1 MDRELWQR
9 LSGEL
14 DEVLELDEPARA
26 GHVERLARADVE
38 LAAPLQRLL
47 AAHAGAGRPLLPDF
61 GLRLAQALT
70 APVAD
75 DAAALSADAD
85 DDALEPAHRAGQ
97 RLGAWELIEK
107 IGQGGMGE
115 VWRAR
120 RADGLYEA
128 EAAIKLLRS
137 GLVGGGGGGT
147 AGLDAR
153 FARER
158 AVLARLEHPS
168 IARLL
173 DAGQDVVDGQRQAF
187 LVLELVR
194 GRTLSAHVREAV
206 PTVAGRVRL
215 LLAVARAV
223 DHAHARLVV
232 HRDLKPGNVVVNEQG
247 EPKLL
252 DFGIAG
258 MLDPQQDSASG
269 ELTRLAGRR
278 VTVAYAAPE
287 QLTGEPIGTATDVF
301 SLGVMLYELLGGERP
316 FGGRE
321 RSRVAVEHALLH
333 ETASPLRELQRRAA
347 QAPVPDD
354 GPGRPLDAERA
365 LGDLEA
371 VVAKALRKHPAERYG
386 SVRELIADL
395 ERWLSHRPVS
405 VRREHWQHNT
415 RLWLRRHA
423 GVAVATSVVVLALSA
438 GLAAATWQWQ
448 RAQASA
454 RQSDRVTSYLADV
467 LSSASPDRH
476 GGQWP
481 TVLQLLETSVQ
492 ELPQRLRDDPA
503 TELRLMGV
511 MADTYTRLNRFDRA
525 LPLLE
530 RLVERT
536 VAEHGA
542 GSPEALLAQL
552 AQGRA
557 LQSLQDHNLAL
568 ARLEPLQA
576 LLPPAFGAV
585 SEPVRQLQG
594 ALAMS
599 YMHTDQFDKA
609 ERSLELGWQ
618 LAQQL
623 GGDLIAERI
632 SYLNGLH
639 VLRNRQG
646 RAPEALAVLQQ
657 GESLW
662 TSTDPAHARSILFMR
677 RNVVDTLID
686 LARYDRIEER
696 SRELIVDLERL
707 MGPGN
712 EQALLQHR
720 MLARYFTQ
728 TAQHRRAADEYAL
741 LLGSAARAGVAGATM
756 LRPRAEALLQRGRA
770 GDDPRALLAEARAL
784 LAEFRTQP
792 QPLPVTV
799 IDGVVALA
807 ELALMFDDAAFA
819 DEVLATSSLMPPGA
833 TAASRWARVQG
844 QLARLKGDFAASV
857 PLLRKRVAVFER
869 DSEPRIAWHWSALL
883 DVSYS
888 LVLMRDPAAA
898 ETLARARAQRP
909 PGMPP
914 NHPLDAVADYLEA
927 LLQHG
932 DENAA
937 PVQQALRALAAAQGR
952 PPGAAARA
960 GRGSLRGVFVS

>member
-9 LSGEL
+9 LSGRL
-14 DEVLELDEPARA
+14 DEALALADEDRDAYLQ
-26 GHVERLARADVE
+26 RLARTDVD
-38 LAAPLQRLL
+38 LALPLQRLL
-47 AAHAGAGRPLLPDF
+47 ATPAEAVDPLLERF
-61 GLRLAQALT
+61 GSRLAQALT
-70 APVAD
+70 APVPGDDSPLPAD
-75 DAAALSADAD
+75 PDEAAPDA
-85 DDALEPAHRAGQ
+85 PARRSGQ
-97 RLGAWELIEK
+97 RLGAWELIEQ
-107 IGQGGMGE
+107 IGEGGMGE

-128 EAAIKLLRS
+128 EAALKLLRRD
-137 GLVGGGGGGT
+137 LLDGG

-173 DAGQDVVDGQRQAF
+173 DAGQDEGQAF

-194 GRTLSAHVREAV
+194 GRQLSQHVREAV

-258 MLDPQQDSASG
+258 LIDPDLGPAQGAG

-287 QLTGEPIGTATDVF
+287 QLTGGAIGTATDVF

-316 FGGRE
+316 FGARE
-321 RSRVAVEHALLH
+321 RTRRAVEHALLH
-333 ETASPLRELQRRAA
+333 ETAAPLRTLQRRAR
-347 QAPVPDD
+347 QGGPGGPDD
-354 GPGRPLDAERA
+354 GPGRPVDAERA

-371 VVAKALRKHPAERYG
+371 VAAKALRKHPAERYG
-386 SVRELIADL
+386 SVRELIDDL
-395 ERWLSHRPVS
+395 ERWLTHRPVS
-405 VRREHWQHNT
+405 VRREHWRHNT

-423 GVAVATSVVVLALSA
+423 LAAGAAAGVLLALSG

-448 RAQASA
+448 RAQDAA
-454 RQSDRVTSYLADV
+454 RQSDRVTQYLAD
-467 LSSASPDRH
+467 LLASSSPERH

-492 ELPQRLRDDPA
+492 ELPERLRDDPA
-503 TELRLMGV
+503 TERRLMDV
-511 MADTYTRLNRFDRA
+511 IADTYTRLNRFDRA

-530 RLVERT
+530 QRLQRSL
-536 VAEHGA
+536 AEHGPDA
-542 GSPEALLAQL
+542 PETLQAQL
-552 AQGRA
+552 AQGLA
-557 LQSLQDHNLAL
+557 LQGMQDHNVAL
-568 ARLEPLQA
+568 ARLEPL
-576 LLPPAFGAV
+576 LERLPAVFGAE
-585 SEPVRQLQG
+585 SEPVRQLHG

-599 YMHTDQFDKA
+599 YMHTDQFEKS

-618 LAQQL
+618 LAQRL
-623 GGDLIAERI
+623 GGDLVLERARH
-632 SYLNGLH
+632 LNGLH

-662 TSTDPAHARSILFMR
+662 ASPDPAHARVILTMR

-686 LARYDRIEER
+686 LARYDGIEAR
-696 SRELIVDLERL
+696 SRELIADMERL
-707 MGPGN
+707 MGRGN

-728 TAQHRRAADEYAL
+728 SGQHRRAADEYARL
-741 LLGSAARAGVAGATM
+741 LASAREAGVGGPTL
-756 LRPRAEALLQRGRA
+756 LRPRAEALLQQARA
-770 GDDPRALLAEARAL
+770 GDEPRALLAGARSL
-784 LAEFRTQP
+784 LAEFRAQP
-792 QPLPVTV
+792 QPLPGTV

-819 DEVLATSSLMPPGA
+819 TEVLATSSLMPPGA
-833 TAASRWARVQG
+833 TSASRWARVQG
-844 QLARLKGDFAASV
+844 QLARLQGDVVASL
-857 PLLRKRVAVFER
+857 PLLRRRVAVFER
-869 DSEPRIAWHWSALL
+869 DTEPRIVWHWSAQL
-883 DVSYS
+883 DVAYS
-888 LVLMRDPAAA
+888 LVLLRDASAADA
-898 ETLARARAQRP
+898 LRRARALRP

-914 NHPLDAVADYLEA
+914 GHAFDAVADYLEA

-932 DENAA
+932 DERAA
-937 PVQQALRALAAAQGR
+937 PVQQALRALARAQGR
-952 PPGAAARA
+952 PPGAAATA
-960 GRGSLRGVFVS
+960 GRATLRGVFL

>member
-1 MDRELWQR
+1 
-9 LSGEL
+9 
-14 DEVLELDEPARA
+14 
-26 GHVERLARADVE
+26 
-38 LAAPLQRLL
+38 
-47 AAHAGAGRPLLPDF
+47 
-61 GLRLAQALT
+61 
-70 APVAD
+70 
-75 DAAALSADAD
+75 
-85 DDALEPAHRAGQ
+85 
-97 RLGAWELIEK
+97 
-107 IGQGGMGE
+107 MGE

-128 EAAIKLLRS
+128 EAAIKLLRT
-137 GLVGGGGGGT
+137 GLVGAGGAGGA

-173 DAGQDVVDGQRQAF
+173 DAGQDVIDGQVQAF

-258 MLDPQQDSASG
+258 LLDPEHHDASG

-333 ETASPLRELQRRAA
+333 ETASPLRELQRRSRRDGTG
-347 QAPVPDD
+347 VPDD
-354 GPGRPLDAERA
+354 GPGCPQDAERA

-371 VVAKALRKHPAERYG
+371 VAAKALRKHPAERYG

-423 GVAVATSVVVLALSA
+423 VVALAVGGVVVALSG

-448 RAQASA
+448 RAQDAA
-454 RQSDRVTSYLADV
+454 RQSDRVTNYLADV
-467 LSSASPDRH
+467 LSSASPERH

-492 ELPQRLRDDPA
+492 ELPQRLRDDPE

-525 LPLLE
+525 MPLLE
-530 RLVERT
+530 QLVQRT
-536 VAEHGA
+536 EADHGA
-542 GSPEALLAQL
+542 GSREALLARL

-557 LQSLQDHNLAL
+557 YQALQDHNLAL
-568 ARLEPLQA
+568 ARLEPLEA
-576 LLPPAFGAV
+576 LLPPAFGEV
-585 SEPVRQLQG
+585 SDPMRQLHG

-599 YMHTDQFDKA
+599 YMHTDQFDKS
-609 ERSLELGWQ
+609 ERSLELSWGI
-618 LAQQL
+618 AQQL
-623 GGDLIAERI
+623 GGDLIAERA
-632 SYLNGLH
+632 SYLNALH

-646 RAPEALAVLQQ
+646 RAPEALEVLQQ

-662 TSTDPAHARSILFMR
+662 SSTNPAHARAIVSMR

-696 SRELIVDLERL
+696 SRELIIDMERL
-707 MGPGN
+707 MGRGN
-712 EQALLQHR
+712 ELALLQHR

-728 TAQHRRAADEYAL
+728 TSQHRRAADEYAL
-741 LLGSAARAGVAGATM
+741 LLQNAANAGVAGPTL
-756 LRPRAEALLQRGRA
+756 LRPRAEALLQRARA
-770 GDDPRALLAEARAL
+770 GDEPRALLAEARAL
-784 LAEFRTQP
+784 LAEFQAQP

-799 IDGVVALA
+799 VDGVVALA
-807 ELALMFDDAAFA
+807 ELALMFDDVGFT
-819 DEVLATSSLMPPGA
+819 EQVLATSSLMPPGA
-833 TAASRWARVQG
+833 TSASRWARVQG

-869 DSEPRIAWHWSALL
+869 DTEPRIVWHWSALL

-888 LVLMRDPAAA
+888 LVLMRDPSAAQ
-898 ETLARARAQRP
+898 TLQQARALRP
-909 PGMPP
+909 PTMPP
-914 NHPLDAVADYLEA
+914 GHAFDAVADYLEA

-932 DENAA
+932 DENAE
-937 PVQQALRALAAAQGR
+937 PVQRALRALAAAQGR
-952 PPGAAARA
+952 PPGVAQRA
-960 GRGSLRGVFVS
+960 GRATLRGVFL

>member
-9 LSGEL
+9 LSGRL
-14 DEVLELDEPARA
+14 DEALALGEA
-26 GHVERLARADVE
+26 ERSAYLQQLARTDVA

-47 AAHAGAGRPLLPDF
+47 VAPAAGMEPLLERF
-61 GLRLAQALT
+61 EQQLAVALT
-70 APVAD
+70 APVPGDGAPLPAD
-75 DAAALSADAD
+75 PDELVPALHHS
-85 DDALEPAHRAGQ
+85 GQ
-97 RLGAWELIEK
+97 RLGAWALIEK
-107 IGQGGMGE
+107 IGEGGMGE

-128 EAAIKLLRS
+128 EAALKLLRRD
-137 GLVGGGGGGT
+137 LLDGG

-173 DAGQDVVDGQRQAF
+173 DAGQDEGQAF

-194 GRTLSAHVREAV
+194 GRQLSQHVREAV

-258 MLDPQQDSASG
+258 LIDPEHGPAPGAG
-269 ELTRLAGRR
+269 ELTRVAGRR

-287 QLTGEPIGTATDVF
+287 QLTGGAIGTATDVF

-333 ETASPLRELQRRAA
+333 ETAAPLRTLQRRARRDGGGPA
-347 QAPVPDD
+347 PDD
-354 GPGRPLDAERA
+354 GPGCPVDAERA

-371 VVAKALRKHPAERYG
+371 VAAKALRKDPAERYG

-395 ERWLSHRPVS
+395 ERWLTHRPVS
-405 VRREHWQHNT
+405 VRREQWRHNT

-423 GVAVATSVVVLALSA
+423 LAAGAGAGVLLALSG

-448 RAQASA
+448 RAQDAA
-454 RQSDRVTSYLADV
+454 RQSDRVTQYLAD
-467 LSSASPDRH
+467 LLASSSPERH

-492 ELPQRLRDDPA
+492 ELPERLRDDPA
-503 TELRLMGV
+503 TEQRLMDV
-511 MADTYTRLNRFDRA
+511 IADTYTRLSRFDRA

-530 RLVERT
+530 QRVQRSLT
-536 VAEHGA
+536 EHGPDA
-542 GSPEALLAQL
+542 PETLQAQL
-552 AQGRA
+552 AQGMA
-557 LQSLQDHNLAL
+557 LQGMQDHNVAL
-568 ARLEPLQA
+568 ARLEPL
-576 LLPPAFGAV
+576 LERLPAVFGAE
-585 SEPVRQLQG
+585 SEPVRQLHG

-599 YMHTDQFDKA
+599 YMHTDQFEKS

-618 LAQQL
+618 LAQRL
-623 GGDLIAERI
+623 GGDLVLERARH
-632 SYLNGLH
+632 LNGLH

-657 GESLW
+657 GEPLW
-662 TSTDPAHARSILFMR
+662 ASTEPAHARVILTMR

-686 LARYDRIEER
+686 LAQYDGIEQR
-696 SRELIVDLERL
+696 SRELIADMERL
-707 MGPGN
+707 MGRGN

-728 TAQHRRAADEYAL
+728 SGQHRRAADEYARL
-741 LLGSAARAGVAGATM
+741 LASAREAGVGGPTL
-756 LRPRAEALLQRGRA
+756 LRPRAEALLQQARA
-770 GDDPRALLAEARAL
+770 GDEPRALLAQAQAL
-784 LAEFRTQP
+784 LAEFRAQP

-807 ELALMFDDAAFA
+807 ELALMFDDAAFTR
-819 DEVLATSSLMPPGA
+819 EVLATSSLMPPGA
-833 TAASRWARVQG
+833 TSASRWARVQG
-844 QLARLKGDFAASV
+844 QLARLEGDVAASL
-857 PLLRKRVAVFER
+857 PLLRRRVAVFER
-869 DSEPRIAWHWSALL
+869 DTEPRIVWHWSAAL
-883 DVSYS
+883 DVAYS
-888 LVLMRDPAAA
+888 LVLLRDAGAADA
-898 ETLARARAQRP
+898 VQRARALRP

-914 NHPLDAVADYLEA
+914 GHAFDAVADYLDA
-927 LLQHG
+927 LREHG
-932 DENAA
+932 DERAA
-937 PVQQALRALAAAQGR
+937 PVQQALQALARAQGR
-952 PPGAAARA
+952 PPGAEARA
-960 GRGSLRGVFVS
+960 GRATLRGVFL